1 MEFLKETFR
10 LDIVNE
16 LSQTDPEQLVKDSE
30 HLYHKQIRTIVNEI
44 VLNGQYKVILLAG
57 PSSSG
62 KTTSSNLIRENLSEH
77 GYESIVVSM
86 DDFFLSREKTPRL
99 PNGDYDY
106 ENYTALDLEYLN
118 KFIDDLYETGTALMP
133 QYNFVTGEREKEYK
147 KIELNEN
154 TIVIIEGIHALNPLV
169 FKNHTDSMYR
179 IYICVNTNFDDE
191 QHNTIIPA
199 QKLRLMRRLIRDVR
213 TRGMALSGTFKMWPN
228 VLAGEDLYIKPYKN
242 TADALINSTHAYE
255 PCMYAKTLLPLL
267 EKENCCELS
276 QTLIDMLK
284 HCENLNS
291 NLLPDDSLIHEFLG

>member
-1 MEFLKETFR
+1 MEFFKETFS

-16 LSQTDPEQLVKDSE
+16 LSQTDANQLVKESE
-30 HLYHKQIRTIVNEI
+30 NLYKKQIRTIVNEV

-62 KTTSSNLIRENLSEH
+62 KTTSSNLIRQNLSDH
-77 GYESIVVSM
+77 GYESVVVSM
-86 DDFFLSREKTPRL
+86 DDFFLNRDKTPKL

-118 KFIDDLYETGTALMP
+118 KFIDDLYEKGEALMP
-133 QYNFVTGEREKEYK
+133 QFNFVTGCRENEYK
-147 KIELNEN
+147 KLVLNEN

-191 QHNTIIPA
+191 NRNTIIPA

-255 PCMYAKTLLPLL
+255 PCMYAEKLLPLL
-267 EKENCCELS
+267 EKENTCELS
-276 QTLIDMLK
+276 QVLIDMLK
-284 HCENLNS
+284 QCEKLS
-291 NLLPDDSLIHEFLG
+291 PELMPQDSLIHEFLG